1 MKVSYRK
8 HNQGQS
14 LVEFALTLGILM
26 VFVLVIVDLGRVA
39 YTYSSLHNAAREGA
53 RYGAI
58 HPTHYSQIEAATR
71 RLTAG
76 LNQNLLSF
84 SLTYPTTSVVRVTL
98 QYQFT
103 PATPILQLI
112 RYGSGMITLQS
123 QATMRI
129 EQ

>member
-1 MKVSYRK
+1 MNTLTTKRDR
-8 HNQGQS
+8 GQS
-14 LVEFALTLGILM
+14 LVEFALTLGILIL
-26 VFVLVIVDLGRVA
+26 FILVIVDLGRVVYA
-39 YTYSSLHNAAREGA
+39 YSSLHNAAREGA

-58 HPTHYSQIEAATR
+58 HPTSYTQIEAATR
-71 RLTAG
+71 KLTAG
-76 LNQNLLSF
+76 LNQSLLSF
-84 SLTYPTTSVVRVTL
+84 SLTYPNTAVVRVTL

-112 RYGSGMITLQS
+112 RFGSGTITLRS